1 MSTPS
6 AYKRN
11 KKQILGGGSIINSL
25 RVDSFAVI
33 GRLNPF
39 LARNRKKNRD
49 LEHGLEQTEPMN
61 RSKLGWGASLPGEG
75 KATGPDG
82 SPLRSARQLD
92 GRRRRRRVMRQEKPQ
107 ERAVV
112 AAAATRRTGHAMGS
126 SGVEAVMLGDAA
138 ATIKP

>member
-39 LARNRKKNRD
+39 LARNRKKNRN

-92 GRRRRRRVMRQEKPQ
+92 GRRRRAMRREQQR

-112 AAAATRRTGHAMGS
+112 AATRRTSHAMGV

>member
-11 KKQILGGGSIINSL
+11 KKRILGGGSIINSL

-39 LARNRKKNRD
+39 LARNRKKNRN

-92 GRRRRRRVMRQEKPQ
+92 GRRRRAMRREKQ
-107 ERAVV
+107 RERAV
-112 AAAATRRTGHAMGS
+112 AAATRRTGHAMGA

>member
-39 LARNRKKNRD
+39 LARNRKKNRN

-92 GRRRRRRVMRQEKPQ
+92 GRRRRAMRREKQ
-107 ERAVV
+107 RERAVV
-112 AAAATRRTGHAMGS
+112 AATRRTGHAMGA